1 MAREFTDEQKKAWK
15 EHVKEREDQAKEQI
29 HDLARSFRDT
39 PEQIQ
44 EFLTFGAKFYQYSAR
59 NTMLIYKQNRGATYV
74 QSFKNWKDM
83 GHPVK
88 RGEHGINIPV
98 SYTHLDVYQR
108 QRCLKAL

>member
-59 NTMLIYKQNRGATYV
+59 NTRTTATATSSANDC
-74 QSFKNWKDM
+74 QRS
-83 GHPVK
+83 
-88 RGEHGINIPV
+88 GEYPATLFSTSKTFIRINPP
-98 SYTHLDVYQR
+98 
-108 QRCLKAL
+108 KATAQAL

>member
-15 EHVKEREDQAKEQI
+15 EQMKEREDQAKEQI

-59 NTMLIYKQNRGATYV
+59 NTMLIYKQNRGLHSSSLLKTGRIWDIRSREGNMV
-74 QSFKNWKDM
+74 LIS
-83 GHPVK
+83 
-88 RGEHGINIPV
+88 
-98 SYTHLDVYQR
+98 LYQ
-108 QRCLKAL
+108 CNAH

>member
-59 NTMLIYKQNRGATYV
+59 NLFRRMCSAGGRSHYNV
-74 QSFKNWKDM
+74 FS
-83 GHPVK
+83 
-88 RGEHGINIPV
+88 
-98 SYTHLDVYQR
+98 
-108 QRCLKAL
+108 